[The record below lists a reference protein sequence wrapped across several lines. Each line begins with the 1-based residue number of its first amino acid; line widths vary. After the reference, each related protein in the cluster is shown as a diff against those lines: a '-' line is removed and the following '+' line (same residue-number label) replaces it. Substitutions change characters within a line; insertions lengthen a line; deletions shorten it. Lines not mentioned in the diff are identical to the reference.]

1 MNNKPITQAA
11 NPLLHLA
18 SFALQR
24 AGKQARQLAAQTG
37 TALIIKQNGELRR
50 VYPASKPEDAAVNGQ
65 AK

>member
-1 MNNKPITQAA
+1 MNNKPIAQAA

-24 AGKQARQLAAQTG
+24 AAKQARQLAAQTG
-37 TALIIKQNGELRR
+37 TALIIKHNGELRR
-50 VYPASKPEDAAVNGQ
+50 IYPASRPENAAGNGQ